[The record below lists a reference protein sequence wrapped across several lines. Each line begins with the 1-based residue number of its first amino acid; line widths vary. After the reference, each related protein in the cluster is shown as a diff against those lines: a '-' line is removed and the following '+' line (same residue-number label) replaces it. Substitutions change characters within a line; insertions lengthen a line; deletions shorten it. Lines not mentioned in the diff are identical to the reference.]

1 MHLIK
6 RRKINRVGI
15 KNICHNG
22 GKNIIYHEEQ
32 ELSALLEQ
40 RKKKKMRIR
49 QTEKLDRKKE
59 RRVIYKL

>member
-22 GKNIIYHEEQ
+22 GENIIYHEEQ

-40 RKKKKMRIR
+40 KKK
-49 QTEKLDRKKE
+49 EKKCESDKPKN
-59 RRVIYKL
+59 